1 MLTALN
7 EKLNGLRG
15 KMAQCEKT
23 EAMINELRAQEKELT
38 ARVGELASLLQ
49 IEQEDVDRLTGG
61 FWSIYYAIIGKR
73 EEMLEK
79 ERAEAL
85 AASMKY
91 ETAKKEL
98 EAVQQEIFSIQLK
111 SASVKQLEREYRAAL
126 MEKVEVMKTMSAYAE
141 KIVELEE
148 KKGYLEI
155 QIREV
160 GEAREA
166 GRRVLGQIDRIE
178 SSLDSAEGW
187 GTWDLFGGGVISDI
201 AKYSHL
207 DEAQAG
213 AQNLEALL
221 RRFKTELAD
230 ITIQAD
236 LAVPTDGFLRFADW
250 FFDGFFVDWT
260 VLSRI
265 RESKE
270 SLKSAQRQVQKV
282 MDQLHRMENAMKRK
296 QEELDFNIRT
306 LAEEA

>member
-23 EAMINELRAQEKELT
+23 EAMINELRAQEKELA

-141 KIVELEE
+141 KITELEE

-230 ITIQAD
+230 ITIHAD

>member
-23 EAMINELRAQEKELT
+23 EAMINELRAQEKELA

-141 KIVELEE
+141 KIAELEE

-230 ITIQAD
+230 ITIHAD

>member
-98 EAVQQEIFSIQLK
+98 EAVQQEIFSIQQK

-141 KIVELEE
+141 KIAELEE

-230 ITIQAD
+230 ITVQAD

>member
-98 EAVQQEIFSIQLK
+98 EAVQQEIFSIQQK

-141 KIVELEE
+141 KIAELEE

>member
-23 EAMINELRAQEKELT
+23 EAMINELRAQEKELA

-230 ITIQAD
+230 ITIHAD

>member
-141 KIVELEE
+141 KIAELEE

>member
-141 KIVELEE
+141 KIAELEE

-230 ITIQAD
+230 ITVQAD

>member
-1 MLTALN
+1 MLAALN
-7 EKLNGLRG
+7 EKLNGLRE
-15 KMAQCEKT
+15 KMAQCAKT
-23 EAMINELRAQEKELT
+23 EAVINELRAQEKELT
-38 ARVGELASLLQ
+38 ARVGGLASLLQ
-49 IEQEDVDRLTGG
+49 MEQEDVDRLTGG
-61 FWSIYYAIIGKR
+61 FRSIYYAIIGKK
-73 EEMLEK
+73 EEMIQK

-98 EAVQQEIFSIQLK
+98 EAVQQEIFRWQLE
-111 SASVKQLEREYRAAL
+111 SGSPKQLEREYRAVL

-141 KIVELEE
+141 TIADLQE
-148 KKGYLEI
+148 KKGYLAI

-178 SSLDSAEGW
+178 ESLDSAEDW
-187 GTWDLFGGGVISDI
+187 GTWDLFGGGVIADI

-230 ITIQAD
+230 ITIHAD
-236 LAVPTDGFLRFADW
+236 LAVPADGFLRFADW

-270 SLKSAQRQVQKV
+270 SLKTAQRQVQKV
-282 MDQLHRMENAMKRK
+282 MEQLYRMEKAMKHK
-296 QEELDFNIRT
+296 QDELDLNIRT